1 MRKPLFAAL
10 VALFSLLWSSA
21 FIVGKV
27 ALVEFDPATILTLR
41 FALSA
46 ALLLALPGG
55 SLAELRRTAPIGV
68 ALGLLNNAAY
78 LGLTFTAL
86 QSVRP
91 VSVVVI
97 VSCAPFATTLL
108 AAIAGLERANM
119 VKLAGVAVGFAG
131 VLIIAGLDLGGA
143 PLEITLAAAGTAA
156 FSCATV
162 LFRAKAASLPLR
174 ELNVWQSLA
183 GAVALAPF
191 ALLYGR
197 GLGSASWPGA
207 LAIVYLALVVTIGG
221 MALWMI
227 LIRTSGAGSAS
238 AYHLLNPFFG
248 VVLSA
253 IVLGAPIRGT
263 DVVGAVV
270 IAVGLGLTMSR
281 RATMA
286 TPQSASQSPSIS
298 GYESKP

>member
-27 ALVEFDPATILTLR
+27 ALVDFDPATILTLR

-46 ALLLALPGG
+46 ALLLALRGWSFTG
-55 SLAELRRTAPIGV
+55 LRQTMRIGV

-86 QSVRP
+86 QYVRP
-91 VSVVVI
+91 VAVVVI

-108 AAIAGLERANM
+108 AAAAGLERANAG
-119 VKLAGVAVGFAG
+119 KLLGVAVGFAG

-143 PLEITLAAAGTAA
+143 PLGIALAGAGAAA
-156 FSCATV
+156 FSFATV
-162 LFRAKAASLPLR
+162 LFRAKAARLPLR
-174 ELNVWQSLA
+174 ELNFWQSLA

-191 ALLYGR
+191 ALLGGR
-197 GLGSASWPGA
+197 GLGAATLPGA
-207 LAIVYLALVVTIGG
+207 LAIVYLAAVVTIGG
-221 MALWMI
+221 MALWML
-227 LIRTSGAGSAS
+227 LIRASGAGSAS

-248 VVLSA
+248 VLLSA

-263 DVVGAVV
+263 DVLGAAV
-270 IAVGLGLTMSR
+270 IAGGLFLTM
-281 RATMA
+281 RAGDA
-286 TPQSASQSPSIS
+286 SAADR
-298 GYESKP
+298 

>member
-27 ALVEFDPATILTLR
+27 ALVDFDPATILTLR

-46 ALLLALPGG
+46 ALLLALPGWSFTG
-55 SLAELRRTAPIGV
+55 LRRTMRIGV

-86 QSVRP
+86 QYVRP
-91 VSVVVI
+91 VAVVVI

-108 AAIAGLERANM
+108 AAAAGLERANAS
-119 VKLAGVAVGFAG
+119 KLLGVAVGFAG

-143 PLEITLAAAGTAA
+143 PLGIALAGAGAAA
-156 FSCATV
+156 FSFATV
-162 LFRAKAASLPLR
+162 LFRAKAARLPLR
-174 ELNVWQSLA
+174 ELNFWQSLA

-191 ALLYGR
+191 ALLGGR
-197 GLGSASWPGA
+197 GLGAATLPGA
-207 LAIVYLALVVTIGG
+207 LAIVYLAAVVTIGG
-221 MALWMI
+221 MALWML
-227 LIRTSGAGSAS
+227 LIRASGAGSAS

-248 VVLSA
+248 VLLSA

-263 DVVGAVV
+263 DVLGAAV
-270 IAVGLGLTMSR
+270 IAVGLFLTMH
-281 RATMA
+281 AGDA
-286 TPQSASQSPSIS
+286 SAADR
-298 GYESKP
+298 